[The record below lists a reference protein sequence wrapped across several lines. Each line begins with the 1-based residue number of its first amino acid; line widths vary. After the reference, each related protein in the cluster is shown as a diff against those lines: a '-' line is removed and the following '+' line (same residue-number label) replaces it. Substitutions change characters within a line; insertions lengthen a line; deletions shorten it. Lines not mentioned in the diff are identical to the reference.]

1 MYQRATI
8 VIHYYEEVQNKFTMT
23 YLIEQLPSHSKNLV
37 IQHQSIDSSV
47 YRQDQ
52 GKIEEKIDVS
62 EET

>member
-37 IQHQSIDSSV
+37 IQHQSIDLHA

-52 GKIEEKIDVS
+52 GKIE
-62 EET
+62 